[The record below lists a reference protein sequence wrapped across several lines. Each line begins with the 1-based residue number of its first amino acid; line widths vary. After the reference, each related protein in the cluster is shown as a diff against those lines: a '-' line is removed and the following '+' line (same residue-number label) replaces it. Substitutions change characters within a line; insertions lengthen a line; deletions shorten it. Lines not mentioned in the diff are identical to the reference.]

1 MNMKKIIKYI
11 LAVSLMLGMV
21 VTMTACGKKDKD
33 TKQYGK
39 DNETIL
45 NENKQENNTTN
56 TEKKDLNTTN
66 DTTMSSNE
74 RYKIFANGLKSKLKK
89 LQKSTQDPDGN
100 TVDVDL
106 IMYNFNNIAINI
118 TPTGDAYLCLSSSSA
133 MAKKY
138 GTKYK
143 VKSNIINAGVS
154 EYGQDGAKI
163 FWFIDENGNVFY
175 YDMGNIS
182 EDESSYT
189 VNLNLKSLPKLKNIT
204 QIISKSY
211 PDGVCSAGIDID
223 GNIIEIDEF

>member
-1 MNMKKIIKYI
+1 M
-11 LAVSLMLGMV
+11 
-21 VTMTACGKKDKD
+21 
-33 TKQYGK
+33 
-39 DNETIL
+39 
-45 NENKQENNTTN
+45 
-56 TEKKDLNTTN
+56 
-66 DTTMSSNE
+66 
-74 RYKIFANGLKSKLKK
+74 KK

-175 YDMGNIS
+175 YDMGYIS

-204 QIISKSY
+204 QIISKAY
-211 PDGVCSAGIDID
+211 PDGACSARIDID